1 MLAQWAAQQSCGPPA
16 GVLGNGM
23 STATG
28 ARPEKPVADAGD
40 PAALLARTQDMSR
53 RLQEREEFYRSILE
67 SLGEGIII
75 TDRESR
81 ILYANSRIEC
91 LTGRTRA
98 ELMGAVSYELLS
110 PKEEWPAM
118 RRRLKERLAGK
129 EESYE
134 LEQIRKDGE
143 RHWVSVRAMPYRNA
157 RGDIVGTIGL
167 VSCIKERKTLEFEN
181 EYLQE
186 ELRGNYRAILGDSP
200 ALKKVLA
207 QIEMVAPTNA
217 NVLVL
222 GESGT
227 GKELVARAIHERSPR
242 KDAALVRVNCAS
254 VPRELFESE
263 FFGHVRGAFTGAVKD
278 RVGRFELAHGGT
290 LFLDEIGEVPLE
302 LQSKLLRVLQ
312 EGQFEKVGE
321 DRTRTVDVRIVAATN
336 RDLEEEVK
344 AGRFRQD
351 LYYRLSVFPIEL
363 PPLRERT
370 EDIPTLA
377 QNFLQQAA
385 RKLGL
390 PAPRLTP
397 AQVRE
402 LQSYDWPGNVRE
414 LQNAIERA
422 VIRSRNGQLDF
433 GLRSNGSDASHP
445 PRKATAIPRSAPA
458 SLGDLKRHE
467 RDLILDALT
476 RTRGKIYGP
485 DGAAA
490 LLGLKPTTLSSKV
503 HRAGL
508 KKFVA

>member
-1 MLAQWAAQQSCGPPA
+1 MG
-16 GVLGNGM
+16 
-23 STATG
+23 TAT
-28 ARPEKPVADAGD
+28 APHIEEPAATSDTGD
-40 PAALLARTQDMSR
+40 PAALLARTQDLSR

-67 SLGEGIII
+67 SLGEGVVI
-75 TDRESR
+75 TDQESR
-81 ILYANSRIEC
+81 ILYVNSRIEC
-91 LTGRTRA
+91 LTGYPRS
-98 ELMGAVSYELLS
+98 ELIGAVSYELLT

-134 LEQIRKDGE
+134 NEHIRKDGE
-143 RHWVSVRAMPYRNA
+143 RHWVSVRALPYRNA

-167 VSCIKERKTLEFEN
+167 LSCIKERKTLEFEN

-186 ELRGNYRAILGDSP
+186 EVRGNYSAILGDSP

-217 NVLVL
+217 NVLIL

-227 GKELVARAIHERSPR
+227 GKELVARAIHDHSPR
-242 KDAALVRVNCAS
+242 KAAALVRVNCAS

-278 RVGRFELAHGGT
+278 RVGRFELANGGT

-321 DRTRTVDVRIVAATN
+321 DRTRSVDVRIIAATN
-336 RDLEEEVK
+336 RDLEAEVK
-344 AGRFRQD
+344 TGRFRED

-363 PPLRERT
+363 PPLRDRS
-370 EDIPTLA
+370 EDVPTLA
-377 QNFLQQAA
+377 QHFLQQSA
-385 RKLGL
+385 RNLGVTT
-390 PAPRLTP
+390 PRLTP
-397 AQVRE
+397 AQVKE
-402 LQSYDWPGNVRE
+402 LQAYEWPGNVRE
-414 LQNAIERA
+414 LQNVIERA
-422 VIRSRNGQLDF
+422 VIRSRNGHLDLA
-433 GLRSNGSDASHP
+433 LRTASNT
-445 PRKATAIPRSAPA
+445 TARPARQADSAPKSA
-458 SLGDLKRHE
+458 PGSFHDLKHQE
-467 RDLILDALT
+467 RAFILDALAK
-476 RTRGKIYGP
+476 TRGKIYGP

-503 HRAGL
+503 QRMGL
-508 KKFVA
+508 KKLIGLPNADGKAYG